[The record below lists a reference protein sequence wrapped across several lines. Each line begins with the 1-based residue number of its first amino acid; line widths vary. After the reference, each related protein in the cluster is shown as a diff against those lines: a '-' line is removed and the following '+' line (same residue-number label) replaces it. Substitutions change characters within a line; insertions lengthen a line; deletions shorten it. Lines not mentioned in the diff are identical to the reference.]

1 MAAILA
7 AGCGRAMA
15 QSAPAQS
22 MPDDGADTR
31 TPLPLLPMM
40 AQHQKANM
48 REHLQVVEQIVA
60 ASAVNDFARIA
71 DAASKIG
78 YSDEEAMM
86 CSHMG
91 AATPGFTEVAI
102 RFHKTA
108 DKIAEAA
115 HHKDKK
121 GVMTALDATLKEC
134 VGCHAVY
141 RQKIVDEATW
151 KKMTGMAAPAMHH
164 H

>member
-1 MAAILA
+1 
-7 AGCGRAMA
+7 
-15 QSAPAQS
+15 
-22 MPDDGADTR
+22 
-31 TPLPLLPMM
+31 
-40 AQHQKANM
+40 
-48 REHLQVVEQIVA
+48 
-60 ASAVNDFARIA
+60 
-71 DAASKIG
+71 
-78 YSDEEAMM
+78 MM

-108 DKIAEAA
+108 DKIGDAA
-115 HHKDKK
+115 RRKDKK

-141 RQKIVDEATW
+141 RQKVVDEATW
-151 KKMTGMAAPAMHH
+151 KKLTGTAAPAMHH